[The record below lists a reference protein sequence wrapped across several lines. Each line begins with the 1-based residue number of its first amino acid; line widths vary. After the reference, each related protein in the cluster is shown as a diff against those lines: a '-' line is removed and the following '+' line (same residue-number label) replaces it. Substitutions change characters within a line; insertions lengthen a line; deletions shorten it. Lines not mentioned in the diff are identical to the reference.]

1 MCISTLG
8 HADWKPLQFL
18 CFAYF
23 YIILEKLK
31 ATEPAIAPIYN
42 VFGSLLTI
50 GCHVVMQD
58 FQSFAIQNLTTGVVA
73 KNIAE
78 LPAAQ
83 LLQLQDSVRIH
94 SCMSS
99 LKFTTHLAPLPG
111 CTQSPRCS

>member
-1 MCISTLG
+1 MLSKIGSGLFVSLPKFISMPQL
-8 HADWKPLQFL
+8 LMQ
-18 CFAYF
+18 
-23 YIILEKLK
+23 
-31 ATEPAIAPIYN
+31 

-50 GCHVVMQD
+50 GCIVVMQD
-58 FQSFAIQNLTTGVVA
+58 FQSFAIQNLTTGVVE

>member
-1 MCISTLG
+1 MLSKIGSGLFVSLPQFISMPQRLM
-8 HADWKPLQFL
+8 Q
-18 CFAYF
+18 
-23 YIILEKLK
+23 
-31 ATEPAIAPIYN
+31 

-50 GCHVVMQD
+50 GCIVVMQD

>member
-42 VFGSLLTI
+42 
-50 GCHVVMQD
+50 
-58 FQSFAIQNLTTGVVA
+58 SFAIQNLTTGVVA